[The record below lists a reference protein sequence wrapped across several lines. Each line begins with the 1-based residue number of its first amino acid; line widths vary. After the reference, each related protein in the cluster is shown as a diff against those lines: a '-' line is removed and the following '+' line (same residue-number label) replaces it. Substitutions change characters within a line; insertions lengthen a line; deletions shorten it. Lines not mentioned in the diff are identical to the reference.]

1 MRAPEPEA
9 QPYAPVQPHP
19 PATEHWPVPAEGRPA
34 TPLMTSAPDVIA
46 SVGPASQPVVEPAPA
61 PVLVAVPPRRAR
73 SFRHRVRIP
82 PLAVA
87 GLAGVLLFAGLSGF
101 GREVRVATPLGAQLD
116 HLLRSAGFAINEI
129 AISGHRLTLDAD
141 VFAALRIDAET
152 SILAYDVVS
161 ARKRIE
167 EISWVAEAH
176 VARLFPDKLRIVITE
191 RKPLAL
197 WRHGDQQALID
208 ATGRVLARVA
218 KGSQPSLP
226 VVAGEG
232 APAAAAEL
240 LGALELH
247 PGLAQRVESATRVGQ
262 RRWSLALTD
271 GTLIHLPEASAAD
284 ALRRL
289 ADMDRRARLLS
300 RPYQTIDLRRAGLV
314 ALGPVPKRA
323 SAAGPDRRATRETG
337 EP

>member
-1 MRAPEPEA
+1 MPVQHAAFEPADVALVMPSMVPEAMPEPEA
-9 QPYAPVQPHP
+9 AAPIAIDRQPVLEPVTGII
-19 PATEHWPVPAEGRPA
+19 A
-34 TPLMTSAPDVIA
+34 SAP
-46 SVGPASQPVVEPAPA
+46 
-61 PVLVAVPPRRAR
+61 RRSMALR
-73 SFRHRVRIP
+73 RRVRVP
-82 PLAVA
+82 SLAAA

-101 GREVRVATPLGAQLD
+101 GREVRVATPIGAQIDL
-116 HLLRSAGFAINEI
+116 LLRSAGFSINEI

-141 VFAALRIDAET
+141 IFTALRIDANT
-152 SILAYDVVS
+152 SILAYDVAA
-161 ARKRIE
+161 ARKRVE
-167 EISWVAEAH
+167 DISWVAEAH
-176 VARLFPDKLRIVITE
+176 VARVFPDKLRIVVSE
-191 RKPLAL
+191 RKPVAL

-247 PGLAQRVESATRVGQ
+247 PWIGQRIQTATRVGQ

-271 GTLIHLPEASAAD
+271 GTMIHLPEASAAD

-289 ADMDRRARLLS
+289 AEMDRRTRLLS
-300 RPYQTIDLRRAGLV
+300 RPHQTIDLRRVGLV
-314 ALGPVPKRA
+314 ALAPVPKRA
-323 SAAGPDRRATRETG
+323 AAEGPDRRGTRESG
-337 EP
+337 VP